1 MVLTQRQFCSPG
13 TCGNVRRHFRLSP
26 WGKGVTGIQ
35 QVDPRDAAQHPEL
48 HGTVPTTKN
57 SLVPNVLL
65 LRFYLFIFRERGR
78 EGEREGEKHQ
88 CVVASR
94 APPTGDLAH
103 NPGMCPDCESNQQ
116 PFGSQACAQSTEI
129 HQQGP
134 LVPNVNS
141 AGVRS
146 RLGRQKVGVCCECV
160 CTHSCLSL
168 FPTHLERTRE

>member
-65 LRFYLFIFRERGR
+65 LRFYVFIFRERGR

-103 NPGMCPDCESNQQ
+103 NPGMCPDCELNQQ
-116 PFGSQACAQSTEI
+116 PFGSQACEPKGHQFDSQSGHMPGLWARSPVE
-129 HQQGP
+129 
-134 LVPNVNS
+134 
-141 AGVRS
+141 GVS
-146 RLGRQKVGVCCECV
+146 SNLCKF
-160 CTHSCLSL
+160 LSPQFYL
-168 FPTHLERTRE
+168 TLII